1 MKLDLSYE
9 ELHILEFLLAEGL
22 KHEKYTL
29 EQLEKFDHDFVYDY
43 QKHRIALMNG
53 VLNNLEKIYKK
64 SFEQGV

>member
-9 ELHILEFLLAEGL
+9 ELHILEDLLAEGL

-29 EQLEKFDHDFVYDY
+29 EQLEKFGHDFVYDY

-53 VLNNLEKIYKK
+53 MLNNLEKIYKK
-64 SFEQGV
+64 SFE